1 MTWDML
7 SIDLGARHQPC
18 PIVIRDILD
27 WVFETGSL
35 TAKLRRSFYTSSVR
49 CIAFY
54 QQSDWIRDVEIC
66 AQGSI
71 KWLARTYIPHQ
82 TKTALVNDF
91 LFHHQFSIGDFLFN
105 SKTMTRKE
113 LCLTISSSPWP
124 IVSHS
129 FLGRNIYWVRQ
140 SVWMYQKK
148 LTLTV
153 FELF

>member
-27 WVFETGSL
+27 WVFETDSL

-91 LFHHQFSIGDFLFN
+91 YFITNFL
-105 SKTMTRKE
+105 
-113 LCLTISSSPWP
+113 
-124 IVSHS
+124 
-129 FLGRNIYWVRQ
+129 
-140 SVWMYQKK
+140 
-148 LTLTV
+148 
-153 FELF
+153 